1 MEQKINILIADANDD
16 FRLKCRERL
25 RDYGYSLV
33 SEARDGEDALGKIG
47 NSHPDVVIVDS
58 WLPKLD
64 GIKLIKACRI
74 INFGIDSVPAF
85 IIVSESMTPSMLS
98 ELTQSGA
105 DYIMMKPIDYKSLAE
120 RISALCSSKRIIAS
134 NNTPRPQLVSEV
146 LTGNDLETQVTKV
159 IHQIGVPAHIKG
171 YQYLRTAILMTSEDS
186 DIINSVTKIL
196 YPTVAKKYATTSSRV
211 ERAIRHAIEVAWDR
225 GDVETLNSY
234 FGFTIQNNRGKPTNS
249 EFIAMIA
256 DNLRLSNKYS

>member
-98 ELTQSGA
+98 ELTQN
-105 DYIMMKPIDYKSLAE
+105 KVV
-120 RISALCSSKRIIAS
+120 RI
-134 NNTPRPQLVSEV
+134 T
-146 LTGNDLETQVTKV
+146 
-159 IHQIGVPAHIKG
+159 
-171 YQYLRTAILMTSEDS
+171 
-186 DIINSVTKIL
+186 
-196 YPTVAKKYATTSSRV
+196 
-211 ERAIRHAIEVAWDR
+211 
-225 GDVETLNSY
+225 
-234 FGFTIQNNRGKPTNS
+234 
-249 EFIAMIA
+249 
-256 DNLRLSNKYS
+256 